1 MSRKKNLRRL
11 SVLVTAQTLYN
22 LVRLSKMEG
31 DRNVGRVI
39 DKLTRDKM
47 VQFNPHR
54 CAKCGGLKPIVCT
67 VDGAPWCE
75 TCFDRALGCLPKG
88 EETHGEHSTGI

>member
-22 LVRLSKMEG
+22 LERLSKMEG

-54 CAKCGGLKPIVCT
+54 CAKCGELKPIVCT

-75 TCFDRALGCLPKG
+75 VCFDKAI
-88 EETHGEHSTGI
+88 GIEPEGGTDG